1 MKRPGT
7 LIRTAEKPRVKQEEA
22 LEDFPLEYSFS
33 VFCRKIKSLPADID
47 EVNRIP
53 REYINAASLLH
64 AYRLA
69 FGWAGL
75 ANSTL
80 RYRLKSIKPEDY
92 PEDFFV
98 FNEDNRPGKNQ
109 YFFNRLNRKLLK
121 RIYLPSPDPE
131 LNLLLEE
138 VKLFEDEWRL
148 LREFEE
154 KHSEDILESIGL

>member
-1 MKRPGT
+1 MKRPGH
-7 LIRTAEKPRVKQEEA
+7 LIRSAEKPRIKPEEA
-22 LEDFPLEYSFS
+22 LEDFPLEYPFS
-33 VFCRKIKSLPADID
+33 VFSQKIKNLPADID
-47 EVNRIP
+47 VVNHIA

-64 AYRLA
+64 SYRLA

-75 ANSTL
+75 ATNSIS
-80 RYRLKSIKPEDY
+80 YRLKNIKPEDF

-98 FNEDNRPGKNQ
+98 FNENDLPGKNQ

-131 LNLLLEE
+131 LSLLLEE
-138 VKLFEDEWRL
+138 IKVFEGEWRL

-154 KHSEDILESIGL
+154 KDRDDILEIID